1 MQFLFSDTMKGSHRV
16 FFRTRCLIFFII
28 LIHSQTNAATTVTPI
43 PIFQVTP
50 PSESNLAVT
59 AQPQLYHD
67 SSLYESMKN
76 NAERHSSVASWKN
89 ANNSLRE
96 ASIRQKSNNQHSSS
110 ESGEQKEYLTRD
122 YNIRIH
128 RDGARGKKNIILYE

>member
-1 MQFLFSDTMKGSHRV
+1 MKGSHRI
-16 FFRTRCLIFFII
+16 FFRTWCLILFIV
-28 LIHSQTNAATTVTPI
+28 LMYSQNSIATTVTPV
-43 PIFQVTP
+43 PVFQVTP

-59 AQPQLYHD
+59 SQSQLYHD

-76 NAERHSSVASWKN
+76 SAERYSNIASWKN
-89 ANNSLRE
+89 SNNSLRE
-96 ASIRQKSNNQHSSS
+96 ASVRLKSNQQQSSV

-128 RDGARGKKNIILYE
+128 RDGVRGINAILCE